1 MKRRLALIL
10 SLLAFIVPSWPAAQS
25 ATPLTAP
32 EQEVKDALHGLLQ
45 RQDAAAL
52 GADERSLPPIYTRQ
66 GSGDAHRHMLAR
78 KGFLRAWQSARRL
91 KIEGARVDL
100 RTPGVKFHGADE
112 VRISAVVSEEFQYK
126 EAGVDGVPEAFG
138 VGTRRWYVLRRED
151 GHWRIRAEEYTDPLD
166 QDTRIPG
173 EVLPETGARPALSA
187 PVQPSPRPTAAPA
200 VEYADAYC
208 GAATGCGNGGHYNP
222 RYNDFNGEGGD
233 CTNFISQSLRA
244 GGFRPSGEWAWHAA
258 KSDGTRAWSNAEGLY
273 YYLTGSG
280 RGHLVASGTYS
291 ALARAD
297 DVHASPI
304 SRVRPGDV
312 IAYRE
317 RGKIVHLAIA
327 TARSAGGYLLVNS
340 HTADRYHVP
349 WDIGWDRSTRF
360 LLVHL
365 NYPGERRTAVTPG

>member
-1 MKRRLALIL
+1 MKRRLVLIL
-10 SLLAFIVPSWPAAQS
+10 SFLAFIVPSWPAAQS
-25 ATPLTAP
+25 ATPLTAT
-32 EQEVKDALHGLLQ
+32 EQEVKDALRGLLQ
-45 RQDAAAL
+45 RQDDAAL
-52 GADERSLPPIYTRQ
+52 GADESTLPPIYTRQ

-78 KGFLRAWQSARRL
+78 RGFLRAWQKARRL
-91 KIEGARVDL
+91 KIDGVRVDL
-100 RTPGVKFHGADE
+100 RTPGVKFHGADQ
-112 VRISAVVSEEFQYK
+112 VRVTAVVSEEFHYK
-126 EAGVDGVPEAFG
+126 EAGLDGGREAFG

-173 EVLPETGARPALSA
+173 EAIPETGARTALSA
-187 PVQPSPRPTAAPA
+187 PVEPSVAPRA
-200 VEYADAYC
+200 VQYADTYC
-208 GAATGCGNGGHYNP
+208 GAATGCGNGGRYNP

-273 YYLTGSG
+273 DYLTGSG
-280 RGHLVASGTYS
+280 RGQLVASGTFS
-291 ALARAD
+291 TLARAD
-297 DVHASPI
+297 GVHGSPI
-304 SRVRPGDV
+304 SRMKPGDV

-360 LLVHL
+360 LLVHV
-365 NYPGERRTAVTPG
+365 NYPAERRSAVTPD